1 MFAKLDSRISS
12 SRKKADAASA
22 APAPPPGPGLGDT
35 SPKPDAGAA
44 PPPAPTGPKALRE
57 QYEATSTELK
67 TTKARITEME
77 RKLADAEARGRD
89 TTALTQR
96 LADMEKE
103 KATLQG
109 ELRAFRA
116 EKDPEFQAKWEK
128 PFDQAAEYA
137 RKDIEGLTIYDE
149 NENPVRQATW
159 DDFVD
164 IYKMSKG
171 KAITEAKAKFGPD
184 AAGIVL
190 SHISDLKRMDWQ
202 KNQALNEER
211 ANFSKR
217 EQEQTA
223 RQAMEREAVQKMW
236 MDVNKDLAERHPEWY
251 QPDPTDE
258 EGNTLLAD
266 GYKLVDSA
274 LANRNAMTLQQK
286 VILDAQVR
294 NRAAAFTRS
303 QHQLARARERI
314 AELEAIVAGKKAGLP
329 TGDVLHQGSDDTG
342 KTPNWKDELRETLK

>member
-1 MFAKLDSRISS
+1 MADIAPPPAPPAKPAPAPAAPPAPPPAPPPTPAAPPAPSGGAGEDDMFAKLDSRISA

-128 PFDQAAEYA
+128 P
-137 RKDIEGLTIYDE
+137 
-149 NENPVRQATW
+149 
-159 DDFVD
+159 
-164 IYKMSKG
+164 
-171 KAITEAKAKFGPD
+171 
-184 AAGIVL
+184 
-190 SHISDLKRMDWQ
+190 
-202 KNQALNEER
+202 
-211 ANFSKR
+211 
-217 EQEQTA
+217 
-223 RQAMEREAVQKMW
+223 
-236 MDVNKDLAERHPEWY
+236 
-251 QPDPTDE
+251 
-258 EGNTLLAD
+258 
-266 GYKLVDSA
+266 
-274 LANRNAMTLQQK
+274 
-286 VILDAQVR
+286 
-294 NRAAAFTRS
+294 
-303 QHQLARARERI
+303 
-314 AELEAIVAGKKAGLP
+314 
-329 TGDVLHQGSDDTG
+329 
-342 KTPNWKDELRETLK
+342 